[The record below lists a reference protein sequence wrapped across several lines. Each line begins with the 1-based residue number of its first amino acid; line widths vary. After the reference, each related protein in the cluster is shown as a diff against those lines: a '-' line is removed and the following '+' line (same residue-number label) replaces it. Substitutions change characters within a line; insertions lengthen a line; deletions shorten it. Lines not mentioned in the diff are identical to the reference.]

1 MVQTIATKT
10 TNHFFSK
17 RSDFRMLV
25 VQQCE
30 HRFQASFIGEAKLFI
45 VFTRGVSTSYQHD
58 ISQCTKYNILQ
69 RITLHRIAL
78 HHTKRASL
86 VEEARDI
93 LDTGFAE
100 SFELDCAFARGL
112 SAETITSG
120 SHCYN
125 AGTDE
130 MLQSSR

>member
-1 MVQTIATKT
+1 MISVNAPNTISCNESHCIA
-10 TNHFFSK
+10 
-17 RSDFRMLV
+17 
-25 VQQCE
+25 
-30 HRFQASFIGEAKLFI
+30 
-45 VFTRGVSTSYQHD
+45 
-58 ISQCTKYNILQ
+58 
-69 RITLHRIAL
+69 LHCIALHCIAL